1 MRRLLPLFLLAA
13 CAGDNPA
20 DSGAP
25 PVEPLDLPADPAA
38 AGVPVGVR
46 TLERGG
52 VTIEVWY
59 PAPDDLAGESGPA
72 IDFGVFVPSSVT
84 DRLGDLSLP
93 AVASGAVRDAP
104 VRNVGERLP
113 AVVFSHGFGGT
124 RLQSIDYAEHL
135 ASRGYIV
142 AAADH
147 PGRMLGDVLP
157 CLFSPPLEGCNL
169 TGFAS
174 DPAVDHVPVVVEA
187 LDELAAGGFLSG
199 AVDMERLGMS
209 GHSAGG
215 GTTSTMGD
223 AEPRFDALLSMAA
236 PASPERAV
244 PTLLL
249 DGTCDGV
256 VSTASVDEAS
266 VGLPQG
272 ERVRILG
279 AGHLAFSDLCTLD
292 LGRLATELLAGRDD
306 VNEALLPQLVALGTD
321 GCPGITPTVER
332 AECEAAWLPL
342 EASAPVIRHMST
354 VFFDEHLKSEGGGV
368 QDGVFSGVEV
378 ER

>member
-1 MRRLLPLFLLAA
+1 MRRLSSLLLLVA
-13 CAGDNPA
+13 CAGDKA
-20 DSGAP
+20 TDSAAP
-25 PVEPLDLPADPAA
+25 PVEPLALPADPAA

-46 TLERGG
+46 TIERSG
-52 VTIEVWY
+52 VTIELWY
-59 PAPDDLAGESGPA
+59 PAPDAIAGEPGA
-72 IDFGVFVPSSVT
+72 DIDFGVFVPASVT

-93 AVASGAVRDAP
+93 TVASGAVRDAP
-104 VRNVGERLP
+104 VRNVGEALP

-157 CLFSPPLEGCNL
+157 CLFSPPLEGCDL
-169 TGFAS
+169 TGFGS
-174 DPAVDHVPVVVEA
+174 DPAVGHVPVVIDA
-187 LDELAAGGFLSG
+187 IDELAAGGFLAG
-199 AVDMERLGMS
+199 AVDTGRLGMS

-215 GTTSTMGD
+215 GTTGTMGD

-236 PASPERAV
+236 PAAPERAV

-256 VSTASVDEAS
+256 ISTESVDAAFA
-266 VGLPQG
+266 GLPQG

-321 GCPGITPTVER
+321 GCPGVTPTVER
-332 AECEAAWLPL
+332 EACAEAWLPL
-342 EASAPVIRHMST
+342 ETSAPVIRHMAT
-354 VFFDEHLKSEGGGV
+354 VFFDEHLKAEGGGV
-368 QDGVFSGVEV
+368 QAGVFSGVEV

>member
-1 MRRLLPLFLLAA
+1 MRAHLLLPLLVA
-13 CAGDNPA
+13 CTGDKAA
-20 DSGAP
+20 DSAAP
-25 PVEPLDLPADPAA
+25 PVEPLGLPSDPAA
-38 AGVPVGVR
+38 SGVPVGVR
-46 TLERGG
+46 TIERDG
-52 VTIEVWY
+52 VTIEIWY
-59 PAPDDLAGESGPA
+59 PAPDDTAGQGGEPV
-72 IDFGVFVPSSVT
+72 DFVDFVPSSVT
-84 DRLGDLSLP
+84 ETLGDLSLP
-93 AVASGAVRDAP
+93 PVATTAVRDAA
-104 VRNVGERLP
+104 VRNTGEALP

-169 TGFAS
+169 TGFAA
-174 DPAVDHVPVVVEA
+174 DPAEEHIPVLVDA
-187 LDELAAGGFLSG
+187 LDALAADGFLAG

-236 PASPERAV
+236 PASPERSV

-256 VSTASVDEAS
+256 IPTENVDEAFA
-266 VGLPQG
+266 GLAQG

-279 AGHLAFSDLCTLD
+279 AGHLAFSDLCTLE
-292 LGRLATELLAGRDD
+292 LGRLADELLAGRDD
-306 VNEALLPQLVALGTD
+306 VNETLLPQLVALGTD
-321 GCPGITPTVER
+321 GCPGVTPTVER
-332 AECEAAWLPL
+332 DECTDAWLPL

-354 VFFDEHLKSEGGGV
+354 AFFDQHLKGEGDGV
-368 QDGVFSGVEV
+368 QGGVFSGVEV
-378 ER
+378 E